1 AGGNDSAPRIDSIIV
16 SGDQRRV
23 QTVLLTGV
31 NGTLIA
37 FMLPEPVLLRMGDA
51 LELDDG
57 SLVDV
62 VVEPEPLIE
71 VRGNDLTHLARLAW
85 HLGDR
90 HVPVQILANRLR
102 LRRDAALEAMLA
114 ALGARLTAIDAAAEV
129 TLAMPFSEKLTH
141 QHGFIHA
148 GIVTMLCDT
157 ACGFAALSLMPEDA
171 AVLTTEFKVNLL
183 SPAKGER
190 FVAHGRVVRPGKK
203 LMVCL
208 GEVFAEEG

>member
-31 NGTLIA
+31 NGTPIGL
-37 FMLPEPVLLRMGDA
+37 MLPEPVLLRMGDA

-57 SLVDV
+57 TLVDV
-62 VVEPEPLIE
+62 VVEPEALIE

-90 HVPVQILANRLR
+90 HVPVQVLTNRLR

-114 ALGARLTAIDAAAEV
+114 ALGARITAIEA
-129 TLAMPFSEKLTH
+129 PFDPEGGAYATPS
-141 QHGFIHA
+141 HGHEHGHGCGHDHDHGHA
-148 GIVTMLCDT
+148 HHDHG
-157 ACGFAALSLMPEDA
+157 
-171 AVLTTEFKVNLL
+171 
-183 SPAKGER
+183 SPG
-190 FVAHGRVVRPGKK
+190 
-203 LMVCL
+203 
-208 GEVFAEEG
+208 